1 MFTQGTRQFGTWRA
15 GHPSLNR
22 HTGRPTQAI
31 LLAYG
36 FCAFLTW
43 FIFIITL
50 KVRGEFFLIESL
62 GFPLHSI
69 SAEGS
74 PSQVPSP
81 NSTSIAIRS
90 DSASSQLRV
99 ILDTGE
105 TFLIP
110 SQQVAFENHLE
121 SRANQIELTSMLSKR
136 PVAGRSAVVLWV
148 DKSVALSSVS
158 PIAKTIVRTGFDTV
172 QYAVSQ
178 VNSGA
183 SGEAN

>member
-62 GFPLHSI
+62 NFPLHSI
-69 SAEGS
+69 AAEGAA
-74 PSQVPSP
+74 SQVPSP
-81 NSTSIAIRS
+81 ESTSIAIRT
-90 DSASSQLRV
+90 DAATSQLRV
-99 ILDTGE
+99 VFDTGE

-110 SQQVAFENHLE
+110 SQQNAFEKQLVE
-121 SRANQIELTSMLSKR
+121 RANRIELTSMLSKR
-136 PVAGRSAVVLWV
+136 ATVGRSTAVLWV
-148 DKSVALSSVS
+148 DQSVALASVT
-158 PIAKTIVRTGFDTV
+158 PIAKTVVRNGFDTL

-178 VNSGA
+178 AYGRID
-183 SGEAN
+183 GEAR

>member
-1 MFTQGTRQFGTWRA
+1 MFTQGTRQFGTWRS

-62 GFPLHSI
+62 NFPLHSI
-69 SAEGS
+69 EAQGSA
-74 PSQVPSP
+74 SQVPSP
-81 NSTSIAIRS
+81 EATSIAIRP
-90 DSASSQLRV
+90 DRATSQLRV
-99 ILDTGE
+99 VFDTGE

-110 SQQVAFENHLE
+110 SQQNAFEKHLLE
-121 SRANQIELTSMLSKR
+121 RANRIELTSMLSKR
-136 PVAGRSAVVLWV
+136 VSVGRSTAVLWV
-148 DKSVALSSVS
+148 DQSVALASVT
-158 PIAKTIVRTGFDTV
+158 PIAKAVVRTGFDTV

-178 VNSGA
+178 SIGRDDR
-183 SGEAN
+183 EEH

>member
-1 MFTQGTRQFGTWRA
+1 MFTEGTRQFGTWRS

-62 GFPLHSI
+62 SFPLHTI
-69 SAEGS
+69 AADGSA
-74 PSQVPSP
+74 SQVPSP
-81 NSTSIAIRS
+81 NSTSIAIRP
-90 DSASSQLRV
+90 DAATSQLRV

-110 SQQVAFENHLE
+110 SQQTAFEKHLE
-121 SRANQIELTSMLSKR
+121 QRASQIEFTTLLSKR
-136 PVAGRSAVVLWV
+136 PVAGRSTAVLWI
-148 DKSVALSSVS
+148 DQSVALSSVA
-158 PIAKTIVRTGFDTV
+158 PIAKAFVRSGFDTI
-172 QYAVSQ
+172 QYAVSP
-178 VNSGA
+178 VSGRA
-183 SGEAN
+183 AGEAH